1 MTLSSRRSCLKR
13 IAGLTGLSPLTKY
26 FNGILPGKG
35 IRPDLVGIG
44 NSEPASQSATD
55 YLATGFRRVPELSRI
70 RAFWWWLNGN
80 VDKEAILRDLKQ
92 MKAAGMAGALVYDAG
107 GPAKGGNEDVPDGPM
122 FGSPPWIELF
132 RYAISN
138 AHDLGLEMGLNAQS
152 GWNLGGPTVQPEDAM
167 KKITF
172 SRVTAKGPAPA
183 HMRLPMPPAKEGF
196 YRDIAVLAYPLRPG
210 RSRPRPIHLFAQK
223 AAYSDFGTWSA
234 PDCMPLLEG
243 LIPHDQHSDAVADLK
258 LNDVINLSRYTNRQ
272 GDLEWQVPSGEWEIL
287 RFGYTLTGARVSTSS
302 GKWQGLSIDY
312 LSQSAFNTY
321 WRTVMEPIL
330 QAVEP
335 YLGNTLKWFETDS
348 WEMGQVNWTALFPKE
363 FRGRRGYDIT
373 PYLPALAGRIV
384 ESRSITNRFL
394 YDFRKTIGECIA
406 DNHYG
411 HFAGKAH
418 KLGMQIRCESGG
430 PHEAP
435 IQALTNLGKC
445 DWPMTECWAP
455 SPHRPTLNDRFFGKE
470 AACAAHIYGKRFA
483 FAEMFTGI
491 GRPWQ
496 GTPRNLKSTFDRSAC
511 EGLNVIGWHQFTCS
525 PAKMGLPGQE
535 YFADTHIDPQT
546 TWWREASAFVDYLNR
561 CQFMLQQGLFV
572 ADVVYYQGG
581 AVPNYVQR
589 QSFDPAK
596 VLPGYDY
603 DVMDEVALLTRTSVR
618 NGRIVLPDG
627 MSYRLMVLNPSRV
640 VSLPAMKKIAELAR
654 TGATII
660 GPRLLQTPGLQNCRE
675 SDSEIRRIAGEMWGV
690 CDGKNILENRY
701 GLGRVIW
708 GKTARQVLTSDAV
721 PADFVFTGAHQPE
734 AVRYIHRSSGEDEIY
749 FVCNLGS
756 TTEDVTASFRV
767 AGKQPEL
774 WCPVSGKVAPAHLY
788 ENDSQVTR
796 LPLHLDPHGS
806 VFVVFRHRDSAG
818 RYFTSLTASGR
829 TVHPP
834 EANLRSSRDGGV
846 VLCAAVA
853 GTYQMKSSVGSSL
866 SVDVGPVPVALQLS
880 GPWRVTFPP
889 KLGAPPSATFKRL
902 ELLTQSAVPGIRYF
916 SGTATYRKSLDVPR
930 EFIAPHFQLI
940 LNLGELYDL
949 ARVRFNGKDLGVVWK
964 APFTLDVTRTV
975 KPGANQLEIEVTN
988 TWVNRLIGDAGLPL
1002 DQQITRTND
1011 GTYKPDTP
1019 LQPSGLA
1026 GPVLVEVHRLV
1037 QVPMP

>member
-1 MTLSSRRSCLKR
+1 MGYLSGTAASRMIGTKAVEADNRKSVPQ
-13 IAGLTGLSPLTKY
+13 IAV
-26 FNGILPGKG
+26 
-35 IRPDLVGIG
+35 DL
-44 NSEPASQSATD
+44 
-55 YLATGFRRVPELSRI
+55 LADGFRHVPELSRI

-80 VDKEAILRDLKQ
+80 VDEAAILRDLTQ
-92 MKAAGMAGALVYDAG
+92 MKGAGMAGALVYDAG
-107 GPAKGGNEDVPDGPM
+107 GPAKGGNEAVPDGPM
-122 FGSPPWIELF
+122 FGSPAWIDLF

-138 AHDLGLEMGLNAQS
+138 AHELGLEMGLNVQS
-152 GWNLGGPTVQPEDAM
+152 GWNLGGPTVLPEDAM
-167 KKITF
+167 KKVTF
-172 SRVTAKGPAPA
+172 SRVMAKGPGPA
-183 HMRLPMPPAKEGF
+183 HMCLPMPPAKQGF
-196 YRDIAVLAYPLRPG
+196 YRDIAVLAYPLKPG
-210 RSRPRPIHLFAQK
+210 RLKPKPIRLFAQK

-234 PDCMPLLEG
+234 PDCSPLLEG
-243 LIPHDQHSDAVADLK
+243 LIQHDQLSDAEADLDI
-258 LNDVINLSRYTNRQ
+258 NDVINLSRYVKEQ

-287 RFGYTLTGARVSTSS
+287 RIGYTLTDAKVSTSS
-302 GKWQGLSIDY
+302 GRWQGLSIDY

-348 WEMGQVNWTALFPKE
+348 WEMGQVNWTVLFPKE
-363 FRGRRGYDIT
+363 FKDRRGYDIT
-373 PYLPALAGRIV
+373 PYLPVLAGRIL

-411 HFAGKAH
+411 HFASTAH
-418 KLGMQIRCESGG
+418 RLGMQIRCESGG

-546 TWWREASAFVDYLNR
+546 TWWKEAPAFVDYLNR

-589 QSFDPAK
+589 QSFDPAQ

-618 NGRIVLPDG
+618 NKRIVLLDG
-627 MSYRLMVLNPSRV
+627 MSYRLMVINPSRV
-640 VSLPAMKKIAELAR
+640 ISLPAMKKIAELAR
-654 TGATII
+654 AGTTII
-660 GPRLLQTPGLQNCRE
+660 GPKPMQAPGLQNYQE
-675 SDSEIRRIAGEMWGV
+675 SDREIQRIAGEMWGP
-690 CDGKNILENRY
+690 CDGENILENRY

-708 GKTARQVLTSDAV
+708 GKTARQVLTSDDI
-721 PADFVFTGAHQPE
+721 PADFAFTGARQPQ
-734 AVRYIHRSSGEDEIY
+734 AVRYIHRSSGEGEIY

-756 TTEDVTASFRV
+756 ATENVRASFRV

-774 WCPVSGKVAPAHLY
+774 WCPVSGKVTPACLY
-788 ENDSQVTR
+788 EMGSRVTTM
-796 LPLHLDPHGS
+796 PLHLDPHGS
-806 VFVVFRHRDSAG
+806 VFVVFRHKESERCH
-818 RYFTSLTASGR
+818 FTSLAVSGR
-829 TVHPP
+829 DVHPP
-834 EANLRSSRDGGV
+834 EASLRNTGKGEV
-846 VLCAAVA
+846 ELCTTAG
-853 GTYQMKSSVGSSL
+853 GTYQLKTSAGSSL
-866 SVDVGPVPVALQLS
+866 SVDVGPVPSALQIA
-880 GPWRVTFPP
+880 GPWQVTFPP
-889 KLGAPPSATFKRL
+889 NLGAPSSATFEHL
-902 ELLTQSAVPGIRYF
+902 ELWNQSAVPGIRHF
-916 SGTATYRKSLDVPR
+916 SGTATYRKSFDVAR
-930 EFIAPHFQLI
+930 ELVAPQLQLN
-940 LNLGELYDL
+940 LNLGEVYDL

-964 APFTLDVTRTV
+964 LPFTVDVTRV
-975 KPGANQLEIEVTN
+975 VSPGTNQLEIEVTN
-988 TWVNRLIGDAGLPL
+988 TWVNRLIGDSGLPR
-1002 DQQITRTND
+1002 DQQITLTND
-1011 GTYKPDTP
+1011 GTYKPDSP
-1019 LQPSGLA
+1019 LEPSGLV
-1026 GPVLVEVHRLV
+1026 GPVVIEVFRFVPAPMANRKPARV
-1037 QVPMP
+1037 QM